1 MGSVYHLAMHANPY
15 AADLENR
22 DPFAALAETPRQ
34 IRALLDGWSDAMF
47 ERSYAAGKWSA
58 RKLLA
63 HLAQT
68 EVVLGTRAR
77 YALTTN
83 DYHAQ
88 SFDQDVW
95 MPFDEHVDARTAL
108 EVYTALRRMNL
119 SMWGSLTDVQKN
131 RPFYHPDFGDLTVR
145 WIAAQM
151 AGHDI
156 HHYKQFQQIK

>member
-1 MGSVYHLAMHANPY
+1 
-15 AADLENR
+15 
-22 DPFAALAETPRQ
+22 
-34 IRALLDGWSDAMF
+34 MF

-77 YALTTN
+77 YALTTPG
-83 DYHAQ
+83 YQAQ

-95 MPFDEHVDARTAL
+95 MPFDERIDARTGL
-108 EVYTALRRMNL
+108 EVYTSVRRMNL
-119 SMWGSLTDVQKN
+119 SMWRGLSGEQKN
-131 RPFYHPDFGDLTVR
+131 RPFYHPDFGELNVG

-156 HHYKQFQQIK
+156 HHLKQFEEIR

>member
-1 MGSVYHLAMHANPY
+1 MHANPY

-22 DPFAALAETPRQ
+22 DPYAALAETPER
-34 IRALLDGWSDAMF
+34 IRALVKGWSDAMF

-77 YALTTN
+77 YALTTPG
-83 DYHAQ
+83 YQAQ

-95 MPFDEHVDARTAL
+95 MPFDERIDARTAL
-108 EVYTALRRMNL
+108 EVYTSVRRMNL
-119 SMWGSLTDVQKN
+119 SMWRGLSDEQKN
-131 RPFYHPDFGDLTVR
+131 RPFYHPDFGELNVA

-156 HHYKQFQQIK
+156 HHLRQFQEIR

>member
-1 MGSVYHLAMHANPY
+1 MHANPY

-22 DPFAALAETPRQ
+22 DPYAALAETPER
-34 IRALLDGWSDAMF
+34 IRALVKGWSDAMF

-77 YALTTN
+77 YALTTPG
-83 DYHAQ
+83 YQAQ

-95 MPFDEHVDARTAL
+95 MPFDERIDARTGL
-108 EVYTALRRMNL
+108 EVYTSVRRMNL
-119 SMWGSLTDVQKN
+119 SMWRGLSDEQKN
-131 RPFYHPDFGDLTVR
+131 RPFYHPDFGELNVA

-156 HHYKQFQQIK
+156 HHLRQFQEIR